1 MRSKE
6 NRKFLLLCLL
16 MLLLCTS
23 CASSSQNAD
32 GSPLE
37 FFNRRVL
44 ENPEWT
50 LKAVTEL
57 GKYRAESICS
67 DGEHLY
73 VLCREQNQILKL
85 DADGEFL
92 GFIGSVGSQL
102 GQLYQPAAMAW
113 DGQYLIVAEQGNLRL
128 QAFTPDGA
136 SVFTR
141 PLPVNA
147 EQRAFVRSVAPCGA
161 DYLVCLFFPYDK
173 DADTVWRLNADGT
186 AQPLMKNVRGIFTW
200 NQENVYLLEDLVY
213 AGEENVSCQ
222 TGAGTV
228 WRLDA
233 GALVRQAVLP
243 YGYVATSA
251 VPGDGRWYA
260 VNSSFYSLDCF
271 DSAWQ
276 YVSTGLM
283 LANQEKNVLYEG
295 QSLSLA
301 RCKGQL
307 MLLSTS
313 SGTLYRVQENAHDAQ

>member
-1 MRSKE
+1 MRRKE

-37 FFNRRVL
+37 FFNRRIL

-50 LKAVTEL
+50 LEAVTEL

-92 GFIGSVGSQL
+92 GFIGSVGSQP

-113 DGQYLIVAEQGNLRL
+113 DGQYLVVAEQGNLRL

-147 EQRAFVRSVAPCGA
+147 EQRAFVKSVAPCGA

-173 DADTVWRLNADGT
+173 DADTV
-186 AQPLMKNVRGIFTW
+186 
-200 NQENVYLLEDLVY
+200 
-213 AGEENVSCQ
+213 
-222 TGAGTV
+222 
-228 WRLDA
+228 
-233 GALVRQAVLP
+233 
-243 YGYVATSA
+243 
-251 VPGDGRWYA
+251 
-260 VNSSFYSLDCF
+260 
-271 DSAWQ
+271 
-276 YVSTGLM
+276 
-283 LANQEKNVLYEG
+283 
-295 QSLSLA
+295 
-301 RCKGQL
+301 
-307 MLLSTS
+307 
-313 SGTLYRVQENAHDAQ
+313 

>member
-92 GFIGSVGSQL
+92 ACL
-102 GQLYQPAAMAW
+102 
-113 DGQYLIVAEQGNLRL
+113 LRVE
-128 QAFTPDGA
+128 PDGR
-136 SVFTR
+136 F
-141 PLPVNA
+141 
-147 EQRAFVRSVAPCGA
+147 
-161 DYLVCLFFPYDK
+161 
-173 DADTVWRLNADGT
+173 
-186 AQPLMKNVRGIFTW
+186 I
-200 NQENVYLLEDLVY
+200 LEDQE
-213 AGEENVSCQ
+213 GKE
-222 TGAGTV
+222 
-228 WRLDA
+228 R
-233 GALVRQAVLP
+233 
-243 YGYVATSA
+243 GYLFKEV
-251 VPGDGRWYA
+251 
-260 VNSSFYSLDCF
+260 
-271 DSAWQ
+271 Q
-276 YVSTGLM
+276 YIL
-283 LANQEKNVLYEG
+283 
-295 QSLSLA
+295 
-301 RCKGQL
+301 
-307 MLLSTS
+307 
-313 SGTLYRVQENAHDAQ
+313 

>member
-1 MRSKE
+1 MRRKE

-16 MLLLCTS
+16 MLFLCTS
-23 CASSSQNAD
+23 CASQPQNAD

-50 LKAVTEL
+50 LEAVTEL

-92 GFIGSVGSQL
+92 GFIGSVGSQP

-113 DGQYLIVAEQGNLRL
+113 DGQYLVVAEQGNLRL

-186 AQPLMKNVRGIFTW
+186 MQPLMKNVRGIFAW

-213 AGEENVSCQ
+213 AGEENVSYQ

-228 WRLDA
+228 WRLDG
-233 GALVRQAVLP
+233 GAIGWQAVLP
-243 YGYVATSA
+243 YVRRDERRAGGWALVCRQQLVLFA
-251 VPGDGRWYA
+251 
-260 VNSSFYSLDCF
+260 
-271 DSAWQ
+271 
-276 YVSTGLM
+276 GL
-283 LANQEKNVLYEG
+283 L
-295 QSLSLA
+295 
-301 RCKGQL
+301 
-307 MLLSTS
+307 
-313 SGTLYRVQENAHDAQ
+313 

>member
-1 MRSKE
+1 MRSRE

-92 GFIGSVGSQL
+92 GFIGSVGSQP

-186 AQPLMKNVRGIFTW
+186 APR
-200 NQENVYLLEDLVY
+200 
-213 AGEENVSCQ
+213 
-222 TGAGTV
+222 
-228 WRLDA
+228 
-233 GALVRQAVLP
+233 
-243 YGYVATSA
+243 
-251 VPGDGRWYA
+251 
-260 VNSSFYSLDCF
+260 
-271 DSAWQ
+271 
-276 YVSTGLM
+276 
-283 LANQEKNVLYEG
+283 
-295 QSLSLA
+295 A
-301 RCKGQL
+301 RP
-307 MLLSTS
+307 
-313 SGTLYRVQENAHDAQ
+313 AA